1 MEQPIGEEGVS
12 TEVLVEDSKK
22 WPQYLAA
29 SLGKIYIIY

>member
-1 MEQPIGEEGVS
+1 MEQPIGEGVES

-29 SLGKIYIIY
+29 SLGKV